1 MNVPTRTARLEEIRE
16 HLARMHRQTAAGE
29 IEDAAASYARAEASL
44 AAIRDAADPNASDCS
59 TGRTADRA
67 AAPSD
72 APIAETEAEVLGKAL
87 DELQDDAREVF
98 ADASL
103 TEGSAARLAAALR
116 ARSYLLRR
124 ASRHAHRRPS
134 LDELPFLFREIEDI
148 GTRLHHDAPAVERLA
163 EVRAEAAWVRAAHL
177 YGQAR
182 GIENPAATP
191 REIEASFRIAR
202 ALRRAR
208 RDLETVDAYLGSDTP
223 KDAPAES
230 HAPPVSVPLPHPSAV
245 RELREG
251 LADEF
256 ERLFAGS
263 LEGIAQCDS
272 IESRTVAIR
281 IASLMTS
288 ELDEL
293 RVLTLDTSKPTR
305 AAETP
310 ERLSEGRRVLDA
322 IVRARRKLLRTDT
335 EPTGMRRAARR
346 LARMIRRLEDVRS
359 DRILRARLERIFKR
373 GVVRIWE
380 SIVFWLIVSVLGLL
394 VIEHYFPP
402 PPDRAMPWTLW
413 VDTAICF
420 VLLLDFTTRWIL
432 TPRRARYFARH
443 FLTELLPALPFGLLA
458 ALSTDPA
465 LRSVRV
471 LRLIRVFRVL
481 RLLQPL
487 IRFTRLLLFVLR
499 ASDRLVERN
508 AWLLNHD
515 ILFFHSGSTPSDDEP
530 PLVERMRDLDRYVT
544 NTTAERFDRLS
555 APDSATAASW
565 RARFVTAS
573 LAHCESHRPAEH
585 DVRRAGTP
593 NDVHVEEVIA
603 LLRTLDDTQVAERL
617 GPDVARQISSSLRL
631 FRLPM
636 LRRLPVVRFVIGP
649 AGAPDPLWITARLGH
664 VFADVLDALYRA
676 ITWFTDLYGTITGS
690 QFLDRMGLHLVR
702 AFERPTKRLVMF
714 AFALAFVYGLVHLFR
729 LEFLSAAIT
738 TIVVFLSGPVWLL
751 GILCLIPLVLGLWF
765 RRIAGQAVDFFDQVA
780 EAQLLSLTEI
790 AKEDWARTRLPYL
803 AERVILPEAKLVGDV
818 TDVDRERLLEQACA
832 RIGAASHTEEPV
844 GSDDSPAENDPIDAC
859 FDWHRCDFVVL
870 FFRNFVDGAWFHR
883 NDTKIANLLLGNLT
897 LANVRENRLRITK
910 AEQRRVEK
918 LDIDRGKGGI
928 FGPAPWF
935 NFITHA
941 IAQRTAR
948 LVIEYNQHCIP
959 LDELPTAHAE
969 DKELYESWL
978 DMREA
983 ISRHRAA
990 GRVATGQGEIGGA
1003 GGTLQYRTTEF
1014 HVLHFLSADRAR
1026 DDDVRNRFG
1035 DRVLGLLRE
1044 DRESL
1049 IRETFGTFPIHELPK
1064 ERRMLNPYEFYMRH
1078 VARGRVFLAPFF
1090 LARVGLRFTWIA
1102 LRRLVAIVQD
1112 VLDPESRPAT
1122 LGDAR
1127 ADFTVAR
1134 RKLHRMRR
1142 PIVFEAVR
1150 LRAAFDPEYLGLE
1163 REGLLQ
1169 PLAPGQRVAD
1179 DLRRL
1184 GAAEREWEEFRLL
1197 ESQRDRRLDMLVKLL
1212 DRQRLGG
1219 SALAAEI
1226 RRRNPVFAG
1235 RERECTRALVLAFA
1249 CDLDDV
1255 ATLIETRER
1264 FRDWIDYLAS
1274 DDARR
1279 EARARP
1285 TRRRRRRVARVVG
1298 PIWTE
1303 LAQSH
1308 AADEHLRD
1316 AFVDA
1321 VASAPRDELARLEGL
1336 REALGDPPR
1345 DLDTSVLELLFEQ
1358 ALQPSV
1364 WTEQIV
1370 AVRMVQSLG
1379 MIDLAGYEHAIA
1391 VLGGFEDDLDPG
1403 GGSTPRE
1410 QRDAG
1415 RASISASGR
1424 FTSDS

>member
-1 MNVPTRTARLEEIRE
+1 
-16 HLARMHRQTAAGE
+16 MHRHTAEGD
-29 IEDAAASYARAEASL
+29 IEEAAASYARAEASL
-44 AAIRDAADPNASDCS
+44 AAIRDTTEDSAPDSRGTAEAD
-59 TGRTADRA
+59 
-67 AAPSD
+67 D
-72 APIAETEAEVLGKAL
+72 APIAEAEAEILGDAL
-87 DELQDDAREVF
+87 DDLQDDAREVF

-103 TEGSAARLAAALR
+103 TEECAARLASSLR

-124 ASRHAHRRPS
+124 AARHSHGRPP
-134 LDELPFLFREIEDI
+134 LDELPFLFREIGDI
-148 GTRLHHDAPAVERLA
+148 GARLHHDAPAVERLA

-182 GIENPAATP
+182 AIADPGATP
-191 REIEASFRIAR
+191 KDVEASFRIAR

-208 RDLETVDAYLGSDTP
+208 RDLDTVDTYVAGNTPERTAPGSST
-223 KDAPAES
+223 
-230 HAPPVSVPLPHPSAV
+230 PPVSVSLPHADAV
-245 RELREG
+245 RELRAG
-251 LADEF
+251 IDDEL
-256 ERLFAGS
+256 ERLFTGS
-263 LEGIAQCDS
+263 LEGIAQCHS
-272 IESRTVAIR
+272 NEGRTVAIR
-281 IASLMTS
+281 LASLMTS

-293 RVLTLDTSKPTR
+293 RMLALDATSR
-305 AAETP
+305 VGANETP
-310 ERLSEGRRVLDA
+310 ARLAEGRRVLDA
-322 IVRARRKLLRTDT
+322 IQRGRRNLERSTQADAG
-335 EPTGMRRAARR
+335 GMRRAARR
-346 LARMIRRLEDVRS
+346 LARMIRRLDDVRS
-359 DRILRARLERIFKR
+359 DRILRARLERIFKP
-373 GVVRIWE
+373 GVVRVWE
-380 SIVFWLIVSVLGLL
+380 SIVFWLIVAVLGLL

-402 PPDRAMPWTLW
+402 PPDRVMPWTLW

-420 VLLLDFTTRWIL
+420 VLLLDFAVRWAL

-443 FLTELLPALPFGLLA
+443 FLTELLPAIPFGLLA

-465 LRSVRV
+465 LRTVRI

-487 IRFTRLLLFVLR
+487 IRFVRLLLFVLR

-515 ILFFHSGSTPSDDEP
+515 ILFFHGGSTPSDDEP

-544 NTTAERFDRLS
+544 NATAERFDRLEAS
-555 APDSATAASW
+555 ASAVAAAW

-573 LAHCESHRPAEH
+573 LAHCEAHRPADH
-585 DVRRAGTP
+585 DVRRTSAP

-631 FRLPM
+631 FRLPV

-649 AGAPDPLWITARLGH
+649 AGAPDPLWLTARLGH
-664 VFADVLDALYRA
+664 VFADVLDWLYRA

-690 QFLDRMGLHLVR
+690 QFLDRMGLHLVK

-714 AFALAFVYGLVHLFR
+714 ALALAFVYGLVHLFR

-751 GILCLIPLVLGLWF
+751 GILCLIPLLLGLWF

-803 AERVILPEAKLVGDV
+803 AERVILPEAGLAREID
-818 TDVDRERLLEQACA
+818 DAERERLVAESCA
-832 RIGAASHTEEPV
+832 RIGDGTHTADTAPMPKPDASAP
-844 GSDDSPAENDPIDAC
+844 DDPLDGC

-897 LANVRENRLRITK
+897 LANVRENRLRFTK
-910 AEQRRVEK
+910 ARQRRVEK

-935 NFITHA
+935 HFITHA

-959 LDELPTAHAE
+959 LDEAEAAHAD
-969 DKELYESWL
+969 DKALYESWL
-978 DMREA
+978 AMRES
-983 ISRHRAA
+983 ISQHRAA
-990 GRVATGQGEIGGA
+990 GRVATGQGEISGA

-1014 HVLHFLSADRAR
+1014 HALHFLSVDPAR
-1026 DDDVRNRFG
+1026 DEDVRRRFG
-1035 DRVLGLLRE
+1035 DRVLELLRE
-1044 DRESL
+1044 DRVSL
-1049 IRETFGTFPIHELPK
+1049 VRETFGTFPIHELPK
-1064 ERRMLNPYEFYMRH
+1064 ERRMVNPYEFYMRH

-1090 LARVGLRFTWIA
+1090 LARVGLRFTWVA
-1102 LRRLVAIVQD
+1102 LRRLVAIVKD

-1122 LGDAR
+1122 IGAAR
-1127 ADFTVAR
+1127 ADFAVAR

-1197 ESQRDRRLDMLVKLL
+1197 ESQRGRRLELLAKLL
-1212 DRQRLGG
+1212 ERRGLGVET
-1219 SALAAEI
+1219 LAAEI
-1226 RRRNPVFAG
+1226 RRRNGALAG
-1235 RERECTRALVLAFA
+1235 RERECVRALVLAFS

-1255 ATLIETRER
+1255 ASRLEARER
-1264 FRDWIDYLAS
+1264 FRDWITYLAS
-1274 DDARR
+1274 DDATIEKPLRR
-1279 EARARP
+1279 SS
-1285 TRRRRRRVARVVG
+1285 RRRRRVAAVVE
-1298 PIWTE
+1298 PIWSE
-1303 LAQSH
+1303 LAAAH
-1308 AADEHLRD
+1308 AEDERLRD
-1316 AFVDA
+1316 RFVDA
-1321 VASAPRDELARLEGL
+1321 LARAPRDELTRLDGL
-1336 REALGDPPR
+1336 RTPADAPAR
-1345 DLDTSVLELLFEQ
+1345 DLDDVVLETLFEQ
-1358 ALQPSV
+1358 ALQPTV

-1391 VLGGFEDDLDPG
+1391 VLGGFEDELEPG
-1403 GGSTPRE
+1403 ATRRAGPEPPSREPRPA
-1410 QRDAG
+1410 RDRGMAP
-1415 RASISASGR
+1415 RP
-1424 FTSDS
+1424 